1 MRRWFSILC
10 LLTVSLFALFA
21 FSPVPSGIGEP
32 IAVIQSIDSD
42 TGGSL
47 YAVLNVTEELNS
59 NILDTHFRL
68 IQSIDNTGSHTD
80 YVLQTGVGRYI
91 FISANQLERSYASW
105 ARALSSE
112 APLSPMSLKF
122 PRSALGT

>member
-21 FSPVPSGIGEP
+21 LSPVPSGIGEP

-47 YAVLNVTEELNS
+47 YAALNDAEELNS
-59 NILDTHFRL
+59 NILDTL
-68 IQSIDNTGSHTD
+68 YTIQSIDNTSSYTD
-80 YVLQTGVGRYI
+80 YVDMRTGVGRYI
-91 FISANQLERSYASW
+91 LISAEQAERSYASW
-105 ARALSSE
+105 ARALSNVASF
-112 APLSPMSLKF
+112 SPISLKL
-122 PRSALGT
+122 PRSAPG